1 MSAMTTAP
9 APKDAAP
16 TGPAPKSPGSFGRV
30 VRSIL
35 KSRAATFGFALVIVN
50 IVVAVLAPV
59 LTSYDPIAT
68 DAMSALQESSGA
80 HLLGTDALGRDTL
93 TRTLFGG
100 QYALA
105 ISFTATGLTV
115 LLGSVIAGIAAYRGG
130 IVDDIITRVLDSVL
144 AVPAILSM
152 LVVVTIFGTGPWVI
166 ILAVVVVYTGGVT
179 RIVRAAAMDV
189 MPKDFITAAKA
200 RGEGMFSILF
210 REVFPNVLDIIL
222 VEFAMRASW
231 VVLLISSLSFLGFG
245 ASPPTPD
252 WGLMVAENRN
262 LMAVVPLAT
271 LSPIAALASL
281 IVGLNLAADGLAKSF
296 GIDRMKEVLG

>member
-1 MSAMTTAP
+1 MSAMTTTAAP
-9 APKDAAP
+9 AF
-16 TGPAPKSPGSFGRV
+16 TTPGSFGRG

-35 KSRAATFGFALVIVN
+35 KSRTATFGFALVILN
-50 IVVAVLAPV
+50 ILLALLAPV

-68 DAMSALQESSGA
+68 DAMNALQESSGE

-105 ISFTATGLTV
+105 ISFTATALTV
-115 LLGSVIAGIAAYRGG
+115 VLGSVIAGIAAYRGG

-166 ILAVVVVYTGGVT
+166 ILAVMVVYTGGVT
-179 RIVRAAAMDV
+179 RIVRATVMDV
-189 MPKDFITAAKA
+189 LPKDYITAAKA
-200 RGEGMFSILF
+200 RGEGMFSILA

-262 LMAVVPLAT
+262 LMSVVPLAT
-271 LSPIAALASL
+271 LSPIMALATL
-281 IVGLNLAADGLAKSF
+281 IVGLNLAADGLAKSL
-296 GIDRMKEVLG
+296 GVDRMKEVLG

>member
-1 MSAMTTAP
+1 MSATTTTAAP
-9 APKDAAP
+9 ALTA
-16 TGPAPKSPGSFGRV
+16 PGSLTRV

-35 KSRAATFGFALVIVN
+35 KSRSATFGFGLVILN
-50 IVVAVLAPV
+50 ILLALFAPL

-68 DAMSALQESSGA
+68 DAMGALQESSGA

-105 ISFTATGLTV
+105 ISFAATALTV

-130 IVDDIITRVLDSVL
+130 IVDDLITRVLDSVL

-179 RIVRAAAMDV
+179 RVVRAAVMDV
-189 MPKDFITAAKA
+189 LPKDYITAAKA
-200 RGEGMFSILF
+200 RGEGMFSVLA

-262 LMAVVPLAT
+262 LMSVVPLAT
-271 LSPIAALASL
+271 LSPIVALATL
-281 IVGLNLAADGLAKSF
+281 IVGLNLAADGLAKSL
-296 GIDRMKEVLG
+296 GVDRMKEVLG

>member
-1 MSAMTTAP
+1 MSAMTTTAP
-9 APKDAAP
+9 ALRAP
-16 TGPAPKSPGSFGRV
+16 GSPGRA

-35 KSRAATFGFALVIVN
+35 KSRTATFGFALVIVN

-68 DAMSALQESSGA
+68 DAVSALQESSGA

-166 ILAVVVVYTGGVT
+166 ILAVAVVYTGGVT

>member
-1 MSAMTTAP
+1 MTTTAP
-9 APKDAAP
+9 AP
-16 TGPAPKSPGSFGRV
+16 TGPAPKAPSSLGRA
-30 VRSIL
+30 VRSML

-50 IVVAVLAPV
+50 IVVAILAPV

-262 LMAVVPLAT
+262 LMAVVPMAT

>member
-1 MSAMTTAP
+1 MSAVTTHAAP
-9 APKDAAP
+9 ALNAA
-16 TGPAPKSPGSFGRV
+16 GSFSRV

-35 KSRAATFGFALVIVN
+35 RSRTATFGFALVILN
-50 IVVAVLAPV
+50 ILLAVLAPA

-68 DAMSALQESSGA
+68 DAMSALQESSAA
-80 HLLGTDALGRDTL
+80 HILGTDALGRDTL

-105 ISFTATGLTV
+105 ISFTATALTV

-130 IVDDIITRVLDSVL
+130 VVDDIITRVLDSVL

-166 ILAVVVVYTGGVT
+166 ILAVMVVYTGGVT
-179 RIVRAAAMDV
+179 RIVRATVMDV
-189 MPKDFITAAKA
+189 LPKDYITAAKA
-200 RGEGMFSILF
+200 RGEGMFSILA

-262 LMAVVPLAT
+262 LMSVVPLAT
-271 LSPIAALASL
+271 LSPIMALATL
-281 IVGLNLAADGLAKSF
+281 IVGLNLAADGLAKSL
-296 GIDRMKEVLG
+296 GVDRMKEVLG

>member
-1 MSAMTTAP
+1 MSAMTTTAP
-9 APKDAAP
+9 AP
-16 TGPAPKSPGSFGRV
+16 TGPAPKAPSSLGRA

-200 RGEGMFSILF
+200 RGEGMFPILF

-262 LMAVVPLAT
+262 LMAVVPMAT

>member
-1 MSAMTTAP
+1 MSAMTTAAP
-9 APKDAAP
+9 APN
-16 TGPAPKSPGSFGRV
+16 GPAPKAASSLGRAA
-30 VRSIL
+30 RSIL
-35 KSRAATFGFALVIVN
+35 KSRTATFGFALVMVN

-68 DAMSALQESSGA
+68 DAMSALQESSAA

-115 LLGSVIAGIAAYRGG
+115 LLGSVIAGIAAYCGG

>member
-1 MSAMTTAP
+1 MSAMTTTAAP
-9 APKDAAP
+9 ASAP
-16 TGPAPKSPGSFGRV
+16 PGNMSRV

-35 KSRAATFGFALVIVN
+35 KSRSASFGFGLVILN
-50 IVVAVLAPV
+50 ILLALFAPL
-59 LTSYDPIAT
+59 LTAYDPVAT
-68 DAMSALQESSGA
+68 DAMGALQESSGA

-105 ISFTATGLTV
+105 VSFAATALTV

-130 IVDDIITRVLDSVL
+130 IVDDVITRILDSVL

-179 RIVRAAAMDV
+179 RIVRATVMDV
-189 MPKDFITAAKA
+189 LPKDYITAAKA
-200 RGEGMFSILF
+200 RGEGMFSVLA
-210 REVFPNVLDIIL
+210 REVLPNVLDIIL

-262 LMAVVPLAT
+262 LMSVVPLAT
-271 LSPIAALASL
+271 LSPIVALATL
-281 IVGLNLAADGLAKSF
+281 IVGLNLAADGLAKSL
-296 GIDRMKEVLG
+296 GVDRMKEVLG

>member
-1 MSAMTTAP
+1 MSAMTTTAP
-9 APKDAAP
+9 ARKRSEPKAP
-16 TGPAPKSPGSFGRV
+16 SSLGRA

-35 KSRAATFGFALVIVN
+35 KSRAATLGFALVIVN
-50 IVVAVLAPV
+50 IAVAVLAPV
-59 LTSYDPIAT
+59 LTAYDPIAT
-68 DAMSALQESSGA
+68 DAMSALQESSAA

-166 ILAVVVVYTGGVT
+166 ILAVVVVFTGGVT

-262 LMAVVPLAT
+262 LMAVVPMAT

>member
-1 MSAMTTAP
+1 MSAMTTTVP
-9 APKDAAP
+9 APKAP
-16 TGPAPKSPGSFGRV
+16 SSLGPA

-35 KSRAATFGFALVIVN
+35 KSRTATFGFALVIVN

-68 DAMSALQESSGA
+68 DAVSALQESSGA

-166 ILAVVVVYTGGVT
+166 ILAVAVVYTGGVT

-200 RGEGMFSILF
+200 RGEGMFSILL

>member
-1 MSAMTTAP
+1 MSSMTTTAAP
-9 APKDAAP
+9 ASTA
-16 TGPAPKSPGSFGRV
+16 PGSFGRM

-35 KSRAATFGFALVIVN
+35 KSRTATFGFALVILN
-50 IVVAVLAPV
+50 ILLALLAPV

-68 DAMSALQESSGA
+68 DAMNALQESSGA

-105 ISFTATGLTV
+105 ISFTATALTV

-166 ILAVVVVYTGGVT
+166 ILAVMVVYTGGVT
-179 RIVRAAAMDV
+179 RIVRATVMDV
-189 MPKDFITAAKA
+189 LPKDYITAAKA
-200 RGEGMFSILF
+200 RGEGMFSILA

-262 LMAVVPLAT
+262 LMSVVPLAT
-271 LSPIAALASL
+271 LSPIVALATL
-281 IVGLNLAADGLAKSF
+281 IVGLNLAADGLAKSL
-296 GIDRMKEVLG
+296 GVDRMKEVLG

>member
-1 MSAMTTAP
+1 MSAMTTTAAP
-9 APKDAAP
+9 AF
-16 TGPAPKSPGSFGRV
+16 TVPGSFGRV

-35 KSRAATFGFALVIVN
+35 KSRTATFGFALVILN
-50 IVVAVLAPV
+50 ILLALLAPV

-68 DAMSALQESSGA
+68 DAMNALQESSGE

-105 ISFTATGLTV
+105 ISFTATALTV
-115 LLGSVIAGIAAYRGG
+115 LLGSAIAGIAAYRGG

-166 ILAVVVVYTGGVT
+166 ILAVMVVYTGGVT
-179 RIVRAAAMDV
+179 RIVRATVMDV
-189 MPKDFITAAKA
+189 LPKDYITAAKA
-200 RGEGMFSILF
+200 RGEGMFSILA

-262 LMAVVPLAT
+262 LMSVVPLAT
-271 LSPIAALASL
+271 LSPIMALATL
-281 IVGLNLAADGLAKSF
+281 IVGLNLAADGLAKSL
-296 GIDRMKEVLG
+296 GVDRMKEVLG

>member
-1 MSAMTTAP
+1 MSAMTTTAP
-9 APKDAAP
+9 APKGA
-16 TGPAPKSPGSFGRV
+16 GPKSPSSFART

-50 IVVAVLAPV
+50 VGVAVLAPV

-105 ISFTATGLTV
+105 ISFTATALTV

-200 RGEGMFSILF
+200 RGEGMFSILV

>member
-1 MSAMTTAP
+1 MSATTTTAAP
-9 APKDAAP
+9 ALAAP
-16 TGPAPKSPGSFGRV
+16 GSLTRV

-35 KSRAATFGFALVIVN
+35 KSRSATFGFGLVILN
-50 IVVAVLAPV
+50 ILLALFAPL
-59 LTSYDPIAT
+59 LTAYDPIAT
-68 DAMSALQESSGA
+68 DAMVALQESSGA

-105 ISFTATGLTV
+105 ISFTATALTV

-130 IVDDIITRVLDSVL
+130 IVDDVITRVLDSVL

-179 RIVRAAAMDV
+179 RIVRATVMDV
-189 MPKDFITAAKA
+189 LPKDYITAAKA
-200 RGEGMFSILF
+200 RGEGMFSVLA
-210 REVFPNVLDIIL
+210 REVFPNVLDVIL

-262 LMAVVPLAT
+262 LMSVVPLAT
-271 LSPIAALASL
+271 LSPIAALATL
-281 IVGLNLAADGLAKSF
+281 IVGLNLAADGLAKSL
-296 GIDRMKEVLG
+296 GVDRMKEVLG

>member
-1 MSAMTTAP
+1 MSAMTTTAP
-9 APKDAAP
+9 APKGQAL
-16 TGPAPKSPGSFGRV
+16 KSPNSFGRA

-59 LTSYDPIAT
+59 LTSFDPIAT
-68 DAMSALQESSGA
+68 DAMSALQESSGT

-105 ISFTATGLTV
+105 ISFTATALTV

-200 RGEGMFSILF
+200 RGEGMFSVLF

>member
-1 MSAMTTAP
+1 MSAMTTTAAP
-9 APKDAAP
+9 AFTAP
-16 TGPAPKSPGSFGRV
+16 GGLGRV

-35 KSRAATFGFALVIVN
+35 KSRTATFGFALVILN
-50 IVVAVLAPV
+50 ILLALLAPV

-68 DAMSALQESSGA
+68 DAMNALQESSGE

-100 QYALA
+100 QYALG
-105 ISFTATGLTV
+105 ISFTATALTV

-130 IVDDIITRVLDSVL
+130 IVDDVITRVLDSVL

-166 ILAVVVVYTGGVT
+166 ILAVMVVYTGGVT
-179 RIVRAAAMDV
+179 RIVRATVMDV
-189 MPKDFITAAKA
+189 LPKDYITAAKA
-200 RGEGMFSILF
+200 RGEGMFSILA

-262 LMAVVPLAT
+262 LMSFVPLAT
-271 LSPIAALASL
+271 LSPIIALATL
-281 IVGLNLAADGLAKSF
+281 IVGLNLAADGLAKSL
-296 GIDRMKEVLG
+296 GVDRMKEVLG

>member
-1 MSAMTTAP
+1 MSATITTAVR
-9 APKDAAP
+9 ALTA
-16 TGPAPKSPGSFGRV
+16 PGSITRV

-35 KSRAATFGFALVIVN
+35 KSRSATFGFALVILN
-50 IVVAVLAPV
+50 ILLALFAPL

-68 DAMSALQESSGA
+68 DAMGALQESSGA

-105 ISFTATGLTV
+105 ISFSATALTV
-115 LLGSVIAGIAAYRGG
+115 VLGSVIAGIAAYRGG

-144 AVPAILSM
+144 AVPAMLSM

-179 RIVRAAAMDV
+179 RIVRATVMDV
-189 MPKDFITAAKA
+189 LPKDYITAARA
-200 RGEGMFSILF
+200 RGEGMFSILA

-262 LMAVVPLAT
+262 LMSVLPLAT
-271 LSPIAALASL
+271 LSPIVALAAL
-281 IVGLNLAADGLAKSF
+281 IVGLNLAADGLAKSL
-296 GIDRMKEVLG
+296 GVDRMKEVLG

>member
-1 MSAMTTAP
+1 MSALATKATAH
-9 APKDAAP
+9 AE
-16 TGPAPKSPGSFGRV
+16 SVPGSFRRL
-30 VRSIL
+30 VRSLL
-35 KSRAATFGFALVIVN
+35 KSRTATFGFALVILN
-50 IVVAVLAPV
+50 ILLALFAPL
-59 LTSYDPIAT
+59 LTPYDPIAT
-68 DAMSALQESSGA
+68 DAMSALQESSAA

-93 TRTLFGG
+93 SRTLFGG

-105 ISFTATGLTV
+105 ISFTATALTV
-115 LLGSVIAGIAAYRGG
+115 VLGSLIAGIAAYRGG
-130 IVDDIITRVLDSVL
+130 LVDDVITRVLDSVL

-179 RIVRAAAMDV
+179 RIVRAATMDV
-189 MPKDFITAAKA
+189 LPKDYITAAKA
-200 RGEGMFSILF
+200 RGEGMFSILG

-231 VVLLISSLSFLGFG
+231 VILLISSLSFLGFG

-262 LMAVVPLAT
+262 LMSVVPLAT
-271 LSPIAALASL
+271 LSPIVALATL
-281 IVGLNLAADGLAKSF
+281 IVGLNLASDGLAKSL
-296 GIDRMKEVLG
+296 GVDRMKEVLG

>member
-1 MSAMTTAP
+1 MSAMTTTAP
-9 APKDAAP
+9 APNA
-16 TGPAPKSPGSFGRV
+16 PGSLGRA

-35 KSRAATFGFALVIVN
+35 KSRTATFGFALVMVN
-50 IVVAVLAPV
+50 IVVAVLAPA

-68 DAMSALQESSGA
+68 DAMNALQESSGA

-130 IVDDIITRVLDSVL
+130 VVDDIITRVLDSVL

>member
-1 MSAMTTAP
+1 MSATTTTAAP
-9 APKDAAP
+9 ALAA
-16 TGPAPKSPGSFGRV
+16 SGSLPRV

-35 KSRAATFGFALVIVN
+35 KSRSATFGFGLVILN
-50 IVVAVLAPV
+50 ILLALFAPL

-68 DAMSALQESSGA
+68 DAMGALQESSGA

-105 ISFTATGLTV
+105 ISFTATALTV
-115 LLGSVIAGIAAYRGG
+115 LLGSVIAGVAAYRGG
-130 IVDDIITRVLDSVL
+130 IVDDVITRVLDSVL

-179 RIVRAAAMDV
+179 RIVRAAVMDV
-189 MPKDFITAAKA
+189 LPKDYITAAKA
-200 RGEGMFSILF
+200 RGEGMFSVLA

-262 LMAVVPLAT
+262 LMSVVPLAT
-271 LSPIAALASL
+271 LSPIVALATL
-281 IVGLNLAADGLAKSF
+281 IVGLNLAADGLAKSL
-296 GIDRMKEVLG
+296 GVDRMKEVLG

>member
-1 MSAMTTAP
+1 MSATTTTLDRAP
-9 APKDAAP
+9 G
-16 TGPAPKSPGSFGRV
+16 TGQSFARL

-35 KSRAATFGFALVIVN
+35 KSRTATIGFALVFAN
-50 IVVAVLAPV
+50 ILLALFAPL
-59 LTSYDPIAT
+59 LTPYGPIAT
-68 DAMSALQESSGA
+68 DALASLQESSAA

-93 TRTLFGG
+93 TRTLYGG

-105 ISFTATGLTV
+105 ISFTATALTV

-130 IVDDIITRVLDSVL
+130 LVDDIITRILDSVL

-179 RIVRAAAMDV
+179 RIVRATVMDV
-189 MPKDFITAAKA
+189 LPKDYITAAKA
-200 RGEGMFSILF
+200 RGEGMYSILV

-245 ASPPTPD
+245 ANPPTPD

-262 LMAVVPLAT
+262 LMSVVPMAT
-271 LSPIAALASL
+271 LSPIIALASL
-281 IVGLNLAADGLAKSF
+281 IVGLNLAADGLAKSL
-296 GIDRMKEVLG
+296 GVDRMKEVLG

>member
-1 MSAMTTAP
+1 MSAMTTTARAPKVP
-9 APKDAAP
+9 APK
-16 TGPAPKSPGSFGRV
+16 GSSSLGRA

-68 DAMSALQESSGA
+68 DAMSALQESSAA

-262 LMAVVPLAT
+262 LMAVVPMAT
-271 LSPIAALASL
+271 LSPIAALATL

>member
-1 MSAMTTAP
+1 MSAMTTTAP
-9 APKDAAP
+9 AP
-16 TGPAPKSPGSFGRV
+16 TGPAPKAPSSLGRA
-30 VRSIL
+30 VRSML

-262 LMAVVPLAT
+262 LMAVVPMAT

>member
-1 MSAMTTAP
+1 MSAMTTAAP
-9 APKDAAP
+9 APN
-16 TGPAPKSPGSFGRV
+16 GPAPQAASSFART

-68 DAMSALQESSGA
+68 DAMSALQESSAA